1 MGRGNGQGA
10 YLVVIEHAAGH
21 QPLAALLFGEQS
33 RPAADRIAALAAETD
48 GFALINTTHAQ
59 QGAAELLRDGL
70 TFDMAGLAPAEP
82 LLPPEAVHRVALPAE
97 FAPAQCEAV
106 RFLAGPHLAGAEHLA
121 PVLRVAAT
129 ILRHLTQIEGLEAI
143 IWRPARIIMSPVWF
157 AEAVGIWL
165 AGGPF
170 PALALTALART
181 EQGLA
186 SEGLGFLIG
195 QEFTLSAKEGTAG
208 REDSR
213 IAVRLTD
220 WLFAHGRVEAPR
232 EVVLAGAGAV
242 WLEPVGHNRLNVSVR

>member
-1 MGRGNGQGA
+1 MER
-10 YLVVIEHAAGH
+10 AAGRE
-21 QPLAALLFGEQS
+21 PLAALLFGETG
-33 RPAADRIAALAAETD
+33 RPAAGRIAALAAETD
-48 GFALINTTHAQ
+48 GFALINTANAQ
-59 QGAAELLRDGL
+59 HGGAELLRDGL

-82 LLPPEAVHRVALPAE
+82 FAPPEAVHRVALPTD

-106 RFLAGPHLAGAEHLA
+106 RFLVGPHLAGAEHLA
-121 PVLRVAAT
+121 PVLRIAAT
-129 ILRHLTQIEGLEAI
+129 ILRHLTELEGLEAI
-143 IWRPARIIMSPVWF
+143 IWRPARIIMSPMWF

-181 EQGLA
+181 EHGLA

-195 QEFTLSAKEGTAG
+195 QEFTLSAKEGTPG

-220 WLFAHGRVEAPR
+220 WLFAHGRVDSPR
-232 EVVLAGAGAV
+232 EVVLSGAGTV
-242 WLEPVGHNRLNVSVR
+242 WVEPVGQNRLNVLVR